1 MRFVVYGAGAIG
13 GVVGARLVQGGH
25 DVALIAR
32 GAHYETIRDRGLRI
46 RSPHD
51 DATLAVPVVDHPSRL
66 SFSSD
71 DVVILAM
78 KSQDTIGACEALDA
92 CTAADLAVACFQ
104 NGVDN
109 ERVVLRHFAN
119 TYAVC
124 VMSPTSHVE
133 PGVVVA
139 QSAPVSG
146 LLDIGCYPDGV
157 DDRALAIAAALNAST
172 FHSIARPDVMRWKY
186 TKLLMNLANSIE
198 ATVCPDPRV
207 KEVAG
212 LVRAEGEA
220 CLRAAGLDF
229 ASRDEDI
236 ERRADR
242 MHVQPVDGEYRGGGS
257 SWQSLARRTGS
268 IEADYLN
275 GEIVLLGRLHGVP
288 TPANAL
294 MQRVANEQ
302 ARAGAAPQSLPVEGL
317 LAQLAADRLRS
328 T

>member
-13 GVVGARLVQGGH
+13 GVVGARLVQGGY

-51 DATLAVPVVDHPSRL
+51 DATLAIPVVDHPSQL
-66 SFSSD
+66 SFSAE

-78 KSQDTIGACEALDA
+78 KSQDTIGACHAL
-92 CTAADLAVACFQ
+92 AAGAPPEIAVACFQ
-104 NGVDN
+104 NGVEN

-124 VMSPTSHVE
+124 VMSPTSHTE
-133 PGVVVA
+133 PGVVIA

-146 LLDIGCYPDGV
+146 LLDIGCYPNGL
-157 DDRALAIAAALNAST
+157 DDRADAIAAALNASS
-172 FHSIARPDVMRWKY
+172 FHSIPRPDVMRWKY
-186 TKLLMNLANSIE
+186 TKLLMNLANAIE
-198 ATVCPDPRV
+198 ATVAPHARV
-207 KEVAG
+207 KELAAV
-212 LVRAEGEA
+212 VRAEGEA
-220 CLRAAGLDF
+220 CLRAAGVDF

-257 SWQSLARRTGS
+257 SWQSLARGTRS
-268 IEADYLN
+268 IETDYLN
-275 GEIVLLGRLHGVP
+275 GEIVMLGRLHGVA

-302 ARAGAAPQSLPVEGL
+302 ARVGAPPKSVSVEEL
-317 LAQLAADRLRS
+317 LAQLGS
-328 T
+328 